1 MIPVEPFKFENSSKS
16 FSTHSWRQYP
26 RHNWASMFCFWCK
39 ASKSLKFATFFYRK
53 DQDDIF
59 VPLKEEIEIEH
70 DHCTGS
76 LKNQKD
82 QYKPKETEN
91 ILWCYL
97 KFHCEKMSK
106 EQPQK
111 YDTQGSYPFLNKK
124 FKDFSRTFKDT
135 FPIFFK
141 VSIQC
146 KKEPWVLCLFS
157 VPPQHDQ
164 FYPEGLSVFD
174 PCGNLR
180 IWVG

>member
-1 MIPVEPFKFENSSKS
+1 
-16 FSTHSWRQYP
+16 
-26 RHNWASMFCFWCK
+26 MFCFWCK

-91 ILWCYL
+91 ILRCYL

-111 YDTQGSYPFLNKK
+111 YDIQGSYPFLNKK

-141 VSIQC
+141 ASIQC

-174 PCGNLR
+174 PWGNLK